1 MSNIKTH
8 KGSCHCGHVKFEVDL
23 DATKGSMCNCT
34 ICTKLGLRGAQTKP
48 EALRALTDESTLGC
62 YEWGTVGKR
71 YFCKVCGTHCYS
83 RGYLEEIGGA
93 FASINLNALD
103 DIDPYQVHLV
113 HWDGRHDN
121 WQAGP
126 GEKPY
131 PITLSA

>member
-34 ICTKLGLRGAQTKP
+34 ICTKLGLRAAVTKP
-48 EALRALTDESTLGC
+48 EMLRPLTDEATMGC

-71 YFCKVCGTHCYS
+71 YFCTTCGTHCYS
-83 RGYLEEIGGA
+83 RGFLAEMGGA
-93 FASINLNALD
+93 FASINLNAID
-103 DIDPYQVHLV
+103 DIDPYQVSLV

-121 WQAGP
+121 WQVGP
-126 GEKPY
+126 AAQPF
-131 PITLSA
+131 PIRA